1 MIYRF
6 CIRLLDF
13 RFFTYMFLIYCTV
26 VISQVMDQVQDL
38 QTGDC
43 EISAGYG
50 VVQSCWF
57 MCAFHGSQFSNQLI

>member
-1 MIYRF
+1 
-6 CIRLLDF
+6 
-13 RFFTYMFLIYCTV
+13 MFLIYCTV